1 MRTLFLH
8 SDYIEVIPKSKALKI
23 CDRKKE
29 LKVKD
34 CLVVFVCVEDKDNE
48 NTLINA
54 KEEILKHCKNLKVNK
69 VVLYPWAHLSKNLA
83 NPKDAK
89 KLFNKLYNLLK
100 SEIETY
106 KAPFGWY
113 KEFTIK
119 VKGHPLSEL
128 SREFTSEISVEK
140 EQEFYILY
148 PDGKLEKVEE
158 VDLNKFNKEF
168 RILVEKEG
176 LKKPYPEIFSEENPY
191 LQAFKKFGF
200 EWEPWSDYGHMRL
213 GPLATTIFNEVENY
227 SREVVN
233 EFSKKN
239 KIKIYEIKGT
249 AFFNLKEYP
258 IKKHSELFGERL
270 YSVET
275 DKGRFIIRYAA
286 CFQQFAMVK
295 DWIISYKDL
304 PFGTFEIAD
313 SYRFEQSGEC
323 TLCFRLRRFY
333 MPDLHIYCKSIK
345 ESMKIV
351 FKVQEK
357 LVEEYEKKLGL
368 RVELLLNISK
378 REYFEKYKDFFIKVA
393 KHLNRPILLNII
405 TKGPEYYWIANAEF
419 HILDVLGRVREIGT
433 WQIDIGNSK
442 RFGIKYITKGNKH
455 RYPIILHI
463 AFTPI
468 ERYIYSLF
476 TSALKMEKP
485 QLPFRFSPI
494 QVAVIPIKK
503 THKKH
508 AKKLLN
514 LPYRIEIDEN
524 YDETLGKRILKYEKL
539 WVPVI
544 IVIGDNEVKNNNY
557 SVRLRTGEQK
567 VLTKKEIRK
576 LLNALSK

>member
-1 MRTLFLH
+1 
-8 SDYIEVIPKSKALKI
+8 
-23 CDRKKE
+23 
-29 LKVKD
+29 
-34 CLVVFVCVEDKDNE
+34 
-48 NTLINA
+48 
-54 KEEILKHCKNLKVNK
+54 
-69 VVLYPWAHLSKNLA
+69 
-83 NPKDAK
+83 
-89 KLFNKLYNLLK
+89 
-100 SEIETY
+100 
-106 KAPFGWY
+106 
-113 KEFTIK
+113 
-119 VKGHPLSEL
+119 
-128 SREFTSEISVEK
+128 
-140 EQEFYILY
+140 
-148 PDGKLEKVEE
+148 
-158 VDLNKFNKEF
+158 
-168 RILVEKEG
+168 
-176 LKKPYPEIFSEENPY
+176 
-191 LQAFKKFGF
+191 
-200 EWEPWSDYGHMRL
+200 
-213 GPLATTIFNEVENY
+213 
-227 SREVVN
+227 
-233 EFSKKN
+233 
-239 KIKIYEIKGT
+239 
-249 AFFNLKEYP
+249 
-258 IKKHSELFGERL
+258 
-270 YSVET
+270 
-275 DKGRFIIRYAA
+275 
-286 CFQQFAMVK
+286 MVK